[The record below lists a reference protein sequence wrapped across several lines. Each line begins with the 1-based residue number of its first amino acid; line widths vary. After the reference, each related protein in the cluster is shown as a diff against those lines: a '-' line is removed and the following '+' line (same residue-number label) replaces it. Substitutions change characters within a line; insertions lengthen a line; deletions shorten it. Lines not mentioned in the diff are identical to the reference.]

1 MPTPSWRAEG
11 NTAQSVIRELWAD
24 PARSEIPCTYGTSV
38 SENREIRRS
47 PVQSASEMGV
57 VPTGRGAG
65 GPLGEG
71 DCRKPEMHERRKSDR
86 PVVPSSPPNKPGSPG
101 AEAVEGRGLA
111 KGNTASKTRS
121 GHCAGEGVSSALDR
135 VRRAARK
142 DKEVRFTALLHH
154 VTVDRLRSAYEAL
167 RRDAAAGVDGVSW
180 QDYGQDL
187 EENLWD
193 LHARVQRGGY
203 RARPSRRVYIPKA
216 DGRRRPL
223 GVAAVEDKVL
233 QRAVVEVLNA
243 VYEADFRGF
252 SYGFRPGRSPH
263 GALDALA
270 VAIER
275 KKVNWILDAD
285 IHDFFGSLDFGW
297 LEKFL
302 EHRIADGRML
312 RLIGKWLKAGVIED
326 GEWSETV
333 QGTAQG
339 ASVSPLLANLYLHY
353 VFDLWADRWRR
364 RHARGDVILVRFAD
378 DYIAGFQHRDDAER
392 FLADL
397 RDRLAKF
404 SLELATEKTRLIEF
418 GRYAARDRSAR
429 GLGRPETFP
438 FLGFTHICAKDGRGR
453 FMVKRI
459 TISKR
464 MRAKLAE
471 VKDELKLR
479 RHHPIP
485 EQGQWLASVVRGHFA
500 YYAVPGN
507 GHALFAFRG
516 QVARHW
522 RRALR
527 HRSQRTRLDWERM
540 DRLATRWL
548 PPARIQHPWPNKRFD
563 ARTQGRSPVR

>member
-1 MPTPSWRAEG
+1 M
-11 NTAQSVIRELWAD
+11 
-24 PARSEIPCTYGTSV
+24 
-38 SENREIRRS
+38 
-47 PVQSASEMGV
+47 
-57 VPTGRGAG
+57 
-65 GPLGEG
+65 
-71 DCRKPEMHERRKSDR
+71 
-86 PVVPSSPPNKPGSPG
+86 
-101 AEAVEGRGLA
+101 
-111 KGNTASKTRS
+111 
-121 GHCAGEGVSSALDR
+121 
-135 VRRAARK
+135 
-142 DKEVRFTALLHH
+142 
-154 VTVDRLRSAYEAL
+154 
-167 RRDAAAGVDGVSW
+167 
-180 QDYGQDL
+180 
-187 EENLWD
+187 
-193 LHARVQRGGY
+193 
-203 RARPSRRVYIPKA
+203 
-216 DGRRRPL
+216 

-243 VYEADFRGF
+243 IYEADFRGF
-252 SYGFRPGRSPH
+252 SYGFRLGRSPH
-263 GALDALA
+263 DALDALA

-302 EHRIADGRML
+302 EHRIADRRML

-339 ASVSPLLANLYLHY
+339 ASVSPLLANVYLHY